1 MEFPD
6 EIVSSLETSVAAADL
21 IASAE
26 TSGVVLFTL
35 SVLLLVL
42 PSVRVVLLPSIRV
55 VLFCELLPLVRV
67 VLLPPVRVVLFC
79 ELLPLVRVVLLPS
92 VSAVLLPSV
101 RVVLFS
107 GSHLL
112 GFDNCTF
119 KVRPPNLVPCNFL
132 IAILASS
139 IFLK

>member
-67 VLLPPVRVVLFC
+67 VLLPL
-79 ELLPLVRVVLLPS
+79 